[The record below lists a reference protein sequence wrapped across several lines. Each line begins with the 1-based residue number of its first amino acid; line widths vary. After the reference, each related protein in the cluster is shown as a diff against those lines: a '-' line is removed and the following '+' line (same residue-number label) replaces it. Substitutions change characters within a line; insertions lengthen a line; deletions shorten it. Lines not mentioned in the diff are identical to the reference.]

1 MRTAILFHA
10 FGASA
15 SVVLHAVTG
24 ATCVGGDRRRIG
36 SVAWSAAEVSRGQ
49 PAGAPSM
56 CASHG
61 GWTRDASGAS
71 DVRGAR

>member
-15 SVVLHAVTG
+15 SVVLRAVTG
-24 ATCVGGDRRRIG
+24 ATCVGEESPWFNSI
-36 SVAWSAAEVSRGQ
+36 AWSAADVARGQ
-49 PAGAPSM
+49 RADAPSM
-56 CASHG
+56 CASHD
-61 GWTRDASGAS
+61 GWIRSASGAS